1 MGKAAQWILRMTRT
15 RDFKEGGGFLFP
27 NTHGGVGEL
36 RVMSASTSQ
45 HMNHH
50 RHLHSKQL
58 EASGEIK
65 HTLDKWIAQMSG
77 KHASAE
83 ESSLGPVTHFLGIS
97 CPEINVRGRAE
108 LRRGS

>member
-1 MGKAAQWILRMTRT
+1 MTRT

-27 NTHGGVGEL
+27 NARGGREEL
-36 RVMSASTSQ
+36 RMMGASTSQ
-45 HMNHH
+45 HVHHH
-50 RHLHSKQL
+50 RHLHSEQL
-58 EASGEIK
+58 EVSGEIK
-65 HTLDKWIAQMSG
+65 HKLDTCLAQTSG